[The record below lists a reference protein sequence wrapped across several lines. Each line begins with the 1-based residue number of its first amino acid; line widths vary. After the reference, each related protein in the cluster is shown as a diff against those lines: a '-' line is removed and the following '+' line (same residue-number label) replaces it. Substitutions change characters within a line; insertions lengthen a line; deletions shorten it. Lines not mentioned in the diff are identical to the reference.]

1 MSRFQST
8 LTAPV
13 VALVILMM
21 TLVGCGTTTS
31 TTPQPL
37 PPTNAPAQPTNTVEP
52 LPVEPTATVA
62 AEPVATETTAVE
74 PTPGATTESVPEA
87 TDTPAAAT
95 PAPESTTPPSA
106 DDSGYTDDRSN
117 AAVLMESFV
126 NAINRREYLRAY
138 AYWDAERAEN
148 LPPFE
153 EFEAGYADTEAV
165 KLLIGEIMGD
175 AGAGNFYYTVPVTL
189 EARTTSA
196 ENQIFVGC
204 YLLHLSNPG
213 VQGTPPFQPLGIES
227 AYVEEV
233 PSGTDTGAAMT
244 TICEEAGYPATSPL
258 PPAPTP
264 QPGDI
269 NAQVY
274 IDDRTDPVAV
284 LQSLFNA
291 VNGGQYVRAYSYW
304 ETGAEGL
311 PSFEEFAEGYTT
323 TQSVELTTGE
333 ITSDAGAGQIYYSVP
348 VTLVAQTSD
357 GSTNTY
363 VGCYVLHQSQPAIQ
377 ATPPFQPL
385 GIRSATVEQVG
396 GAEDTA
402 ALMATACQP

>member
-1 MSRFQST
+1 MSRFQTT
-8 LTAPV
+8 LTAPLL
-13 VALVILMM
+13 ALVILMM
-21 TLVGCGTTTS
+21 TLVACGTSTS
-31 TTPQPL
+31 TTPQPI
-37 PPTNAPAQPTNTVEP
+37 PPTNVPVQPTNTVESA
-52 LPVEPTATVA
+52 PVEPTATVEA
-62 AEPVATETTAVE
+62 QPVATETTAVE
-74 PTPGATTESVPEA
+74 PTATTEPA
-87 TDTPAAAT
+87 PAATATESVAT
-95 PAPESTTPPSA
+95 PAPDATTPPTA

-117 AAVLMESFV
+117 AEALMESFV
-126 NAINRREYLRAY
+126 NALNRKEYLRAY
-138 AYWDAERAEN
+138 SYWDAERAQE

-153 EFEAGYADTEAV
+153 EFEAGYAETEAV
-165 KLLIGEIMGD
+165 KLLIGEIGGD

-189 EARTTSA
+189 EVRTTSD

-244 TICEEAGYPATSPL
+244 TICEAGGYPATSPI

-269 NAQVY
+269 SNQVY

-284 LQSLFNA
+284 LRSLFNA
-291 VNGGQYVRAYSYW
+291 VNGSQYVRAYSYW
-304 ETGAEGL
+304 EQGAEGL
-311 PSFEEFAEGYTT
+311 PPFDEFAEGYAT
-323 TQSVELTTGE
+323 TQAVQLTTGE
-333 ITSDAGAGQIYYSVP
+333 VTSDAGAGQIYYSVP

-363 VGCYVLHQSQPAIQ
+363 VGCYVLHLSQPAVQ

-402 ALMATACQP
+402 ALMATACQQ